1 MVNGLPSLEEGTALL
16 LDTARLSVLGRPI
29 GSSPKGS
36 RTDWEPSRGGAA
48 PRNGSR
54 QRPAPDPECG
64 ERAGRCVS
72 PGQDGGSQGTAYNA
86 HAEGNEDRPQTGPPR
101 SSDHHTMA
109 LPPRRL
115 RLATLSGARCGSR
128 CRRPGSRRVGSGT
141 AAFARSAVHVGGRI
155 RAGDSFFGC
164 DPRQTWREKGE
175 NQRSK
180 PLDCARDPRRS
191 GTPLG
196 DSE

>member
-64 ERAGRCVS
+64 ERAGGCVGR
-72 PGQDGGSQGTAYNA
+72 GQGRG
-86 HAEGNEDRPQTGPPR
+86 AEGRAYIAQGEGTEDR
-101 SSDHHTMA
+101 
-109 LPPRRL
+109 RL
-115 RLATLSGARCGSR
+115 EAR
-128 CRRPGSRRVGSGT
+128 
-141 AAFARSAVHVGGRI
+141 ARAW
-155 RAGDSFFGC
+155 GC
-164 DPRQTWREKGE
+164 D
-175 NQRSK
+175 S
-180 PLDCARDPRRS
+180 LA
-191 GTPLG
+191 LA
-196 DSE
+196 

>member
-64 ERAGRCVS
+64 ERAGRCVG
-72 PGQDGGSQGTAYNA
+72 PGQDRGSQGRAYNA
-86 HAEGNEDRPQTGPPR
+86 HAEGNEERPQTGPPR
-101 SSDHHTMA
+101 RSDAHTLA
-109 LPPRRL
+109 RHRYVL
-115 RLATLSGARCGSR
+115 RLA
-128 CRRPGSRRVGSGT
+128 
-141 AAFARSAVHVGGRI
+141 
-155 RAGDSFFGC
+155 
-164 DPRQTWREKGE
+164 
-175 NQRSK
+175 
-180 PLDCARDPRRS
+180 
-191 GTPLG
+191 
-196 DSE
+196 